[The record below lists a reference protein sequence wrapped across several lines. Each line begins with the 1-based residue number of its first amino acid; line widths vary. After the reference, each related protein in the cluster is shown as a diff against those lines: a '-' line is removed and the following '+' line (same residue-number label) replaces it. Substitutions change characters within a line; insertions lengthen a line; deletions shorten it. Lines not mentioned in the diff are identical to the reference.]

1 MCEKIH
7 AELVSGTLLLLQFP
21 KFLSTLRTFSF
32 FCQLCLPHEYLSY
45 CLLGTP
51 SEVVSQSVPR
61 RWLTCDASEDGV
73 GGGHEGEGDGQ

>member
-1 MCEKIH
+1 MIRAAKVAGQPET
-7 AELVSGTLLLLQFP
+7 EL
-21 KFLSTLRTFSF
+21 R
-32 FCQLCLPHEYLSY
+32 
-45 CLLGTP
+45 P